1 MLNRFPNIHSPS
13 SSKAKE
19 IIPTSSDGYNDM
31 IKKNTDIER
40 GAVYFR
46 HLAQEAMDDSAWT
59 VVTDINLKQ
68 VDDFIT
74 QVTNELW

>member
-1 MLNRFPNIHSPS
+1 
-13 SSKAKE
+13 
-19 IIPTSSDGYNDM
+19 M